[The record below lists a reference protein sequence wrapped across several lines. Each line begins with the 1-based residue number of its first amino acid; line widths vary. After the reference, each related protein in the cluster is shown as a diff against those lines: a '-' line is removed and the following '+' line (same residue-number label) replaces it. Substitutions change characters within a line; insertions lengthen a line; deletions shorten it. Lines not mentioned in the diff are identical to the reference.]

1 MTLSLILEP
10 TALVS
15 SGSLWEMLNLR
26 PYLRF
31 TKLELALDSKKKK
44 KKSTFNAG
52 NTGSVLDSGRSPGG
66 GNGNLLQYSCLRNAT
81 ERRPWWATVH
91 GVPESDIT
99 CPLNNNKISLKKY
112 NS

>member
-1 MTLSLILEP
+1 MLGLLKLIVVLP
-10 TALVS
+10 QKGF
-15 SGSLWEMLNLR
+15 SG
-26 PYLRF
+26 
-31 TKLELALDSKKKK
+31 DSAVKKK

-66 GNGNLLQYSCLRNAT
+66 GNGNLLQYSSLRNAT